1 MTAFI
6 VVVAS
11 GAVIFCLRSSLVI
24 VFGERTVTEG
34 VLRASGYVLP
44 AMMSALAAGALVPA
58 KGGLPDPG
66 LVIVAVV
73 GVLAS
78 LRFRSIAWPFLAGLA
93 AYALLSLSPISGHL

>member
-1 MTAFI
+1 MTALI

-11 GAVIFCLRSSLVI
+11 GAVILGLRSSLVI
-24 VFGERTVTEG
+24 VFGERTVPAR
-34 VLRASGYVLP
+34 VRQASSYVLP

-58 KGGLPDPG
+58 QGGGFPELG

-73 GVLAS
+73 GVLTS

-93 AYALLSLSPISGHL
+93 AYALLSLTPI

>member
-1 MTAFI
+1 MSALA

-11 GAVIFCLRSSLVI
+11 AAVIFFMRSSLV
-24 VFGERTVTEG
+24 VAFGARPLPAG
-34 VLRASGYVLP
+34 VRRASSFVLP

-58 KGGLPDPG
+58 QGGRPDAS

-78 LRFRSIAWPFLAGLA
+78 LRFRSIAWPFVAGLA
-93 AYALLSLSPISGHL
+93 AYGLLSVTHL

>member
-11 GAVIFCLRSSLVI
+11 GAVIFGLRSSLVM
-24 VFGERTVTEG
+24 VFGERTVPAG
-34 VLRASGYVLP
+34 VRRASGYVLP

-58 KGGLPDPG
+58 KGGLPDPR

-93 AYALLSLSPISGHL
+93 AYGLISLAPM